1 MSHVKKDHAYG
12 LFFLLLIAAIGFG
25 AIGWFVIHPQTVLA
39 MATTVSLGVGLA
51 VGIWLLIGLDASCQT
66 RRGRFLVDLV
76 IGGAMMTLIY
86 VFMLGLVFDGVFTF
100 GAIGLVVVLSAVFAG
115 RQI

>member
-1 MSHVKKDHAYG
+1 MSHAKKGHAYG
-12 LFFLLLIAAIGFG
+12 LFFLLLLAAILFG

-66 RRGRFLVDLV
+66 KRGRFLVDLI
-76 IGGAMMTLIY
+76 IGGAMMALIY
-86 VFMLGLVFDGVFTF
+86 VFMLGIVFDGIFTF
-100 GAIGLVVVLSAVFAG
+100 GAIGIVVVLALLFSL